1 MFRGQVGMLAGLSRK
16 EFSCTE
22 LFGKQAHWWGAK
34 RILKRLYI
42 IFPLAH
48 LKDRCRSWV
57 TCDANFYCYAYWNYV
72 CVFCCLFGKIMWLAW
87 LGIWEVEV
95 QESSSNSQISREMVD
110 GGTEGLSLKGE
121 EHHLTSICQRGTGM
135 LELLGQQVWRQWEEH
150 MTTNLHSLLL
160 GFFYFLSCPLVF
172 P

>member
-1 MFRGQVGMLAGLSRK
+1 MRTRSEDKVGMLAGLSCE

-95 QESSSNSQISREMVD
+95 QESPSNSQISREISRRAP
-110 GGTEGLSLKGE
+110 TEGRRASPNLHLPKGN
-121 EHHLTSICQRGTGM
+121 GM
-135 LELLGQQVWRQWEEH
+135 LELLGQQVWRQGEEH